1 MDVRKAAEEL
11 QPHLVELRRDFHAHP
26 ETSGN
31 EKETAERIVKELEAI
46 GGYQIRTGV
55 SGTYGIIAELRG
67 ALPGKTVALRADMD
81 ALSVTEYTELPMPLR
96 IRESC
101 MPADMTITSPCF
113 SGLHGSSAPV
123 REN

>member
-67 ALPGKTVALRADMD
+67 ALPGKTIALRADMD
-81 ALSVTEYTELPMPLR
+81 ALSVTE
-96 IRESC
+96 
-101 MPADMTITSPCF
+101 
-113 SGLHGSSAPV
+113 SSQMRPERWEEGGWSTRPQRAW
-123 REN
+123 EGAWLQS